1 MDTCVTRQQ
10 LNSDFDKISELF
22 IRHYD
27 KNIETQLN
35 THDQQL
41 LDEVSDKLNEIANAQ
56 NINFNKDGF
65 KTFIKKIY
73 VYNLTQFGGDSD
85 DEEDDEEDDDEKTDD
100 EKTPYSRQNYYL
112 PNRYD
117 FFAIIIFFASI
128 FLLYISFVKFNEL
141 SQSITGMSIDELGQD
156 TKLQV
161 QDALSK
167 IGKLPTEQLTFLQ
180 YVWSS
185 IQTFSCSIVE
195 TQSQRLR
202 NIVTESLSHSLQDFT
217 AIATRTCMPRT
228 QVVTEG
234 IYSISS
240 SYTGDIDFGKTLN
253 SLVQGA
259 SGLTSASTTSACI
272 SNTALL
278 LQKKAIDELYHQRS
292 LMINQLT
299 AQSTQA
305 ISFLSYGT
313 YIGTTSVMY
322 LLYRTK
328 DILGIAYAQ
337 FTPTRRVKNSRD
349 VGQLKITERGGNKKK
364 YTRKHKKT
372 SRKHK
377 KTSRKHK
384 KTSRKHKKISRKHR
398 NKSRKYL
405 KRY

>member
-35 THDQQL
+35 PHDQQL
-41 LDEVSDKLNEIANAQ
+41 LDEVSDKLNKIANAQ

-85 DEEDDEEDDDEKTDD
+85 DEEDDEEE
-100 EKTPYSRQNYYL
+100 TPYSRQNSYL

-117 FFAIIIFFASI
+117 FFAIIIFFAAI

-167 IGKLPTEQLTFLQ
+167 IGQLPTEQLTFLQ

-217 AIATRTCMPRT
+217 AIAKTTCMPRT

-322 LLYRTK
+322 LFYRTK

-337 FTPTRRVKNSRD
+337 FRPTQRVKNSRD
-349 VGQLKITERGGNKKK
+349 VEQLKITERGGNKKK

-384 KTSRKHKKISRKHR
+384 KTSRKHR
-398 NKSRKYL
+398 NKSRKN
-405 KRY
+405 

>member
-35 THDQQL
+35 PHDQQL
-41 LDEVSDKLNEIANAQ
+41 LDEVSDKLNEIADAQ

-85 DEEDDEEDDDEKTDD
+85 DEEDDEEE
-100 EKTPYSRQNYYL
+100 TPYSIQNSYL

-167 IGKLPTEQLTFLQ
+167 IGQLPTEQLTFLQ

-322 LLYRTK
+322 LFYRTK

-337 FTPTRRVKNSRD
+337 FRPTQRVKNSRD
-349 VGQLKITERGGNKKK
+349 VEQLKITERGGNKKK

-377 KTSRKHK
+377 KTSRKH
-384 KTSRKHKKISRKHR
+384 R
-398 NKSRKYL
+398 NKSRKN
-405 KRY
+405 